1 MLKFHPRQP
10 KSSYEARYFARLRD
24 EYQARG
30 PRVLQF
36 PCSQQRPLKRIEP
49 SRLHRNLLHTLTVRN
64 PEFPFSELGG
74 EHGNRSHLK
83 FISRAEHLVGEA
95 QRCWCSRRSH
105 SPMNECRSSRI
116 AAP

>member
-36 PCSQQRPLKRIEP
+36 PASQQRPLETHRAEP
-49 SRLHRNLLHTLTVRN
+49 SAPQPSSHPDRTE
-64 PEFPFSELGG
+64 PEFLLESVTKP
-74 EHGNRSHLK
+74 
-83 FISRAEHLVGEA
+83 
-95 QRCWCSRRSH
+95 
-105 SPMNECRSSRI
+105 
-116 AAP
+116 